1 MELPTMQTFYS
12 LLIPITY
19 LTILVGSLATFSSL
33 YRGRQTKAKLNL
45 QPYFGTHTARNV
57 YLTLLHQADTQA
69 DLKNVPNSVLMAAL
83 MERACE
89 DIMRIREIQTRKGPL
104 NTLLQRGVVGDDIW
118 QRLLRAEQELEVEL
132 KDVVA
137 EANALA
143 AGWGQHIFQNV
154 NEIVVNRMT
163 KQKTEEKRR
172 TLPQEKE
179 AWEKVKERS
188 RLELEGE
195 STASEAK
202 PVPASLTTT
211 TTTSEKTIP
220 KSAAVSEGSD
230 EDAVIVEK
238 DNAAGDAYPTPPPET
253 PPVPGA
259 GGGKNKKKKG
269 KK

>member
-1 MELPTMQTFYS
+1 MQTFYS

-33 YRGRQTKAKLNL
+33 YRGRQVSAKQNL

-89 DIMRIREIQTRKGPL
+89 DILRIREIQTRKGPL

-118 QRLLRAEQELEVEL
+118 QRLLRAEQELEIEL

-143 AGWGQHIFQNV
+143 AGWGGHIFQNA

-163 KQKTEEKRR
+163 KAKIEEKRQG
-172 TLPQEKE
+172 LASEKE
-179 AWEKVKERS
+179 AWEKVREQS
-188 RLELEGE
+188 RLELEGGE
-195 STASEAK
+195 VSETKAAPVTTVPIEK
-202 PVPASLTTT
+202 PKA
-211 TTTSEKTIP
+211 

-230 EDAVIVEK
+230 EDAVMVEK

-253 PPVPGA
+253 PPVA
-259 GGGKNKKKKG
+259 GGGGGGGKSKKKKG